1 MGTSLISGHHLGLS
15 GLTLHWRCSL
25 TVRAI
30 LNFLWHRTSAP
41 LKRGGTPSSAQG
53 LSNDSA
59 LLYLFCHHGASNPQK
74 SLSTLNNSRLRW
86 LQPSCF
92 QYGSS
97 IGRSTSSILYLAVSG
112 KAFPQ
117 KRLSILH
124 ALRLQWA
131 QASFCHSTALIWP
144 IFINFIVHCVLG
156 ASVLHFIK
164 LPLSCHFRASWLS
177 VIWFWKRRVVTKNNK
192 DTICNIFSGT
202 KYFFSCQ
209 AIFLRSHSPIW

>member
-124 ALRLQWA
+124 PLRLQWA

-164 LPLSCHFRASWLS
+164 LPLSCHFRASWLCHL
-177 VIWFWKRRVVTKNNK
+177 ILEAPCRDKE
-192 DTICNIFSGT
+192 
-202 KYFFSCQ
+202 Q
-209 AIFLRSHSPIW
+209 